1 MKLIIVCLLII
12 NILYAKKDFYYGFID
27 SNGEQISEQKK
38 QAISDGFDMVQN
50 IRNLSK
56 EDKIDDAYKQIK
68 NLKDQNKSKI
78 LISDIMIL
86 YAELALKKQAKRIV
100 LDAVNE
106 LEKAI
111 NSSQISQSDLP
122 KAYMLMV
129 DLKLEVNKTDDAKYF
144 AQIIIDNFDDEKV
157 KTHGKIAMAKVYK
170 YQKDYPRAIKYL
182 FEILTTTKNKYI
194 ATLVADELFDLYVI
208 EGKYDKANEL
218 ITQVLKNNM
227 EFYTNDSYL
236 ANKKINRLIKAGMP
250 EHAVEILNELLKKA
264 TKDEVIEDFKFKLA
278 NTYMLLNNRTNQYL
292 DKSKEL
298 YQDIINDYPQGLYV
312 KNSKMYLDEI
322 LMRQGFINPN
332 VIEAKYHENE
342 QMLQKALL
350 QELLNDIKEK
360 KYEIILRSEKVYR
373 KISNEIFKRFG
384 YENLEQIFDEVNI
397 DLIKDYLEQ
406 GKCAEINSALQTAKN
421 KTLERLIQDENL
433 KYNFFE
439 CLVES
444 PYQKA
449 YLQIKET
456 FNKTRDANIYLYL
469 EKMAYSLGLID
480 EALDFSI
487 KVEMVGDKKVL
498 EKEYLY
504 KYQIYKTKDDL
515 NLLEKFF
522 FYTSA
527 NPEFLK
533 LNENDPAILDI
544 YYDYYSFLLKND
556 DKKTV
561 EILDKLY
568 KKQKDFKVF
577 IYSPYVETE
586 LARIAKEKDEKQKSL
601 ELLQEALSHTRK
613 IKPEDEVKIY
623 YDISSLYESLGN
635 KAKKDEYIMKCRDVK
650 NLEDNLYKKI
660 CDEKK

>member
-1 MKLIIVCLLII
+1 ML

-27 SNGEQISEQKK
+27 SNGEQIPEQKK
-38 QAISDGFDMVQN
+38 QAITDGFDMVQN

-56 EDKIDDAYKQIK
+56 EDKIDEAYNQIK

-78 LISDIMIL
+78 LVSDIMVL
-86 YAELALKKQAKRIV
+86 YAELALKMQAKRII

-144 AQIIIDNFDDEKV
+144 AQIIIDNFDDEKI
-157 KTHGKIAMAKVYK
+157 KTYGKISMAKVYK
-170 YQKDYPRAIKYL
+170 YQKDYQKAIKYL
-182 FEILTTTKNKYI
+182 FEILTTTKNKNI
-194 ATLVADELFDLYVI
+194 ATLVADELFDLYVL
-208 EGKYDKANEL
+208 EGKNEKANEL

-236 ANKKINRLIKAGMP
+236 ANRKINRLIKAGMP
-250 EHAVEILNELLKKA
+250 DHAVEILTELLKKA

-278 NTYMLLNNRTNQYL
+278 NTYMLLNDRSNKYL

-298 YQDIINDYPQGLYV
+298 YQDIINNYPQGMYI

-322 LMRQGFINPN
+322 LMRQGLISPN
-332 VIEAKYHENE
+332 LIEAKY
-342 QMLQKALL
+342 QDISAMQQKALL

-360 KYEIILRSEKVYR
+360 KYEIVLRSEKVYK

-397 DLIKDYLEQ
+397 NLIKDYLEQ
-406 GKCAEINSALQTAKN
+406 GKCAEINNALQMAKN
-421 KTLERLIQDENL
+421 KTLERLILDENL

-456 FNKTRDANIYLYL
+456 FNKTRDPNIYLYL

-480 EALDFSI
+480 EALDFST
-487 KVEMVGDKKVL
+487 KVEMVGEKKVL

-504 KYQIYKTKDDL
+504 KYQIYKEKEDL

-527 NPEFLK
+527 NPELLK
-533 LNENDPAILDI
+533 INEDNPSIIDI

-556 DKKTV
+556 DKKTF
-561 EILDKLY
+561 EILERLY

-577 IYSPYVETE
+577 VYSPFIEME
-586 LARIAKEKDEKQKSL
+586 LARIAKDKNEKQKSL

-613 IKPEDEVKIY
+613 IKPDDEIKIY

-635 KAKKDEYIMKCRDVK
+635 KIKKDEYIMKCRDVK
-650 NLEDNLYKKI
+650 NLEDNLYKKM